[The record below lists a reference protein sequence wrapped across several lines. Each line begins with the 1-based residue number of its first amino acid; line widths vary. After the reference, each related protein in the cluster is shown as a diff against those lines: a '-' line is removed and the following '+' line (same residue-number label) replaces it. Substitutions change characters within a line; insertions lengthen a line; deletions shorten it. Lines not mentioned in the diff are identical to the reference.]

1 MKRNTVAI
9 IVIIFT
15 WIVYYLLLFI
25 MVGWKCQVWH
35 FFPSGVVMFIGT
47 GIYFQIYKELLRE
60 LRREVKSELLYYVR
74 QGLHRAEREY
84 YQEIKPAPSMR
95 KKQVEQ
101 NY

>member
-1 MKRNTVAI
+1 MKSTARILSITEKFGEDKKQQLA
-9 IVIIFT
+9 
-15 WIVYYLLLFI
+15 
-25 MVGWKCQVWH
+25 
-35 FFPSGVVMFIGT
+35 
-47 GIYFQIYKELLRE
+47 KELRE